1 MINQKGGVGKT
12 TIAINLVFSLS
23 EMGHKVLLGDRDPQ
37 GSSLQ
42 IYQTVLPFYSYR
54 VLFTGI
60 KNLCS
65 PKLHVFHTFKIS
77 IPTKPEIS
85 PLRTDQINV
94 VNAL

>member
-65 PKLHVFHTFKIS
+65 QNCMYS
-77 IPTKPEIS
+77 IPSKFPS
-85 PLRTDQINV
+85 PQNLRYRPCERIK
-94 VNAL
+94 